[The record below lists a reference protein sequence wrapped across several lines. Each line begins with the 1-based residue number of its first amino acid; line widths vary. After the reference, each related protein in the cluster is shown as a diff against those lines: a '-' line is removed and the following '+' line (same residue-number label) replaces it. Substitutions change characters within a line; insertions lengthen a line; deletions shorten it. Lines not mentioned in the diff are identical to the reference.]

1 MGVLCL
7 FHSLAKVDLPPFVD
21 DFHLE
26 IEVTLDQKAF
36 VYALACF
43 FSGDHS
49 GMVYELL

>member
-7 FHSLAKVDLPPFVD
+7 LHPLANVDLPPFVD

-26 IEVTLDQKAF
+26 IEVTLDRKTF
-36 VYALACF
+36 VFALACF